1 MSAAI
6 SVLLVDDHAVVRAG
20 YRHLLARDP
29 RIEVVGEAADA
40 QSAYLAF
47 CNLTP
52 DVVVMDIALPGAS
65 GIEAMRR
72 ILARQP
78 EARVLIFSM
87 YEDTIFPTR
96 ALQAGARGYLTK
108 SSGPD
113 MLVDAV
119 LAVARGEKYLSHD
132 IAQALALRAHET
144 QPEPAVVLSPR
155 EFEVLQ
161 MLARGETLAQ
171 IATLLNLSE
180 KTVANYQSAV
190 KQKLGASNNIQIL
203 QKAVRLGLLPSAN
216 GAAESPGES
225 AK

>member
-1 MSAAI
+1 
-6 SVLLVDDHAVVRAG
+6 
-20 YRHLLARDP
+20 
-29 RIEVVGEAADA
+29 
-40 QSAYLAF
+40 
-47 CNLTP
+47 
-52 DVVVMDIALPGAS
+52 
-65 GIEAMRR
+65 
-72 ILARQP
+72 
-78 EARVLIFSM
+78 
-87 YEDTIFPTR
+87 
-96 ALQAGARGYLTK
+96 
-108 SSGPD
+108 
-113 MLVDAV
+113 
-119 LAVARGEKYLSHD
+119 
-132 IAQALALRAHET
+132 
-144 QPEPAVVLSPR
+144 VVLSPR